1 VKSSACALA
10 DTERAPIKT
19 AAAGRQAIRSIL
31 AAPLLGRL
39 NADADFDACPAIGDI
54 LLEWGVNW
62 NKTTYLKA
70 KNVRFESPH
79 VSIVGAGK
87 RH

>member
-1 VKSSACALA
+1 MRFLSRGGPAQFHVAKWDPTLV
-10 DTERAPIKT
+10 
-19 AAAGRQAIRSIL
+19 
-31 AAPLLGRL
+31 PLL
-39 NADADFDACPAIGDI
+39 AIGDI